1 MPHVG
6 DVGEGRGNAMKALRG
21 NVGDKEK
28 GDALRKSAR
37 SVGI

>member
-1 MPHVG
+1 MG
-6 DVGEGRGNAMKALRG
+6 DVGEGRDKGPTET
-21 NVGDKEK
+21 VGDKEK